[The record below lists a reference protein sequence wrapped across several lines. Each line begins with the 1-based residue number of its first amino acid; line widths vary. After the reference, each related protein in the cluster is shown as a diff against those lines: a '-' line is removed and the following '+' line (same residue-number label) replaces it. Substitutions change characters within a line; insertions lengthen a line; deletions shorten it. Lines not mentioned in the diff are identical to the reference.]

1 MPRQKKK
8 TNYNPEDTMC
18 QLMDE
23 VSGLYLSAEG
33 EGSHSIREIADEFG
47 MTPLKIR
54 KILIT
59 AGAFSSETCDRVLQ
73 LKKMGKSISEI
84 QELTGLGRAS
94 VHSYLPYTKNIY
106 NAEEMSQNAE
116 RIRVYRRRKA
126 AIDSLREGIRAKEDI
141 SILEGKLWEAVKAFE
156 KYPFYTMKGLRFT
169 YVLKGRELFDSRK
182 EKSITGSTVML
193 AFRKALELQQKVK
206 GPKQLETFGA
216 SYLYPVFLRVGVIE
230 V

>member
-1 MPRQKKK
+1 MSRPKKK
-8 TNYNPEDTMC
+8 PNYDSEDTLR

-23 VSGLYLSAEG
+23 VSELYLSAEG
-33 EGSHSIREIADEFG
+33 DGSHSIREIADEFG

-59 AGAFSSETCDRVLQ
+59 AGAFSSEICERILQ
-73 LKKMGKSISEI
+73 LKKMGKTISEI

-106 NAEEMSQNAE
+106 NAEERSLNAE
-116 RIRVYRRRKA
+116 RIRIYRRRKA
-126 AIDSLREGIRAKEDI
+126 TVDSLKEGIRAKENI
-141 SILEGKLWEAVKAFE
+141 SILEDKLWEAVKAFE

-169 YVLKGRELFDSRK
+169 YELKGRELFVSRN
-182 EKSITGSTVML
+182 EKSITSSTVML

-206 GPKQLETFGA
+206 EPKQLETFGT
-216 SYLYPVFLRVGVIE
+216 SYLYPVFLKVGVIE
-230 V
+230 I